1 MGLLQMLIMT
11 EKKYN
16 FGSPSKMKGLS
27 AGEKA
32 TVKFLDLPEQI
43 ETEEYGTKFVLPILL
58 LSHPQYPSL
67 SSKGTKMVW
76 QTNCL
81 VVRETVVPL
90 VKEGDKEFLKDYLE
104 ITWEIRCEEDG
115 SIWLSNA

>member
-1 MGLLQMLIMT
+1 MS
-11 EKKYN
+11 ESKYN
-16 FGSPSKMKGLS
+16 FGSPSKMKGLL

-32 TVKFLDLPEQI
+32 IVRFLDSPEQI

-67 SSKGTKMVW
+67 SSEGTKMVW

-81 VVRETVVPL
+81 VIRETVVP
-90 VKEGDKEFLKDYLE
+90 
-104 ITWEIRCEEDG
+104 
-115 SIWLSNA
+115 

>member
-1 MGLLQMLIMT
+1 MSDR
-11 EKKYN
+11 KYN

-32 TVKFLDLPEQI
+32 IVRFLDSPEQI

-67 SSKGTKMVW
+67 SSEGTKMVW

-81 VVRETVVPL
+81 VIRETVVPL
-90 VKEGDKEFLKDYLE
+90 VKENNKEFED
-104 ITWEIRCEEDG
+104 DG
-115 SIWLSNA
+115 SLWLSNA

>member
-1 MGLLQMLIMT
+1 MSDP
-11 EKKYN
+11 KYN

-32 TVKFLDLPEQI
+32 TVKFLDLPVQI

-81 VVRETVVPL
+81 VIRETVVPL
-90 VKEGDKEFLKDYLE
+90 VKENNKEFMKDYLSL
-104 ITWEIRCEEDG
+104 TWEIRCEDDG

>member
-1 MGLLQMLIMT
+1 MT

-58 LSHPQYPSL
+58 LSHPHYPSL

-81 VVRETVVPL
+81 VVRETVMPL
-90 VKEGDKEFLKDYLE
+90 IKEGDKEFLKDYLE

>member
-1 MGLLQMLIMT
+1 MV

-32 TVKFLDLPEQI
+32 TLRFLDLPEQI
-43 ETEEYGTKFVLPILL
+43 ETEEYGTKFVIPIRL
-58 LSHPQYPSL
+58 LSHPLYPSL
-67 SSKGTKMVW
+67 SSEGTKMVW

-81 VVRETVVPL
+81 VIRETVVPL
-90 VKEGDKEFLKDYLE
+90 VKAKDKEFLKDYYE
-104 ITWEIRCEEDG
+104 ITWEVRCEDDG
-115 SIWLSNA
+115 SLWLSNA

>member
-67 SSKGTKMVW
+67 SSKGTKMIW

>member
-16 FGSPSKMKGLS
+16 FGSPSKMKGLL

-67 SSKGTKMVW
+67 SSKGTKMIW

>member
-1 MGLLQMLIMT
+1 MT

-43 ETEEYGTKFVLPILL
+43 ETEEYGTKFVIPILL
-58 LSHPQYPSL
+58 LSHPLYPSL
-67 SSKGTKMVW
+67 SSDGTNGLQMVW
-76 QTNCL
+76 QTNCI
-81 VVRETVVPL
+81 VIRETVVPL
-90 VKEGDKEFLKDYLE
+90 VKENDKEFMKDYYNL
-104 ITWEIRCEEDG
+104 TWEIRCEEDG
-115 SIWLSNA
+115 SLWLSNA